1 MFHQEFK
8 QMSEDDKFVIG
19 RNILQAAVGGCWKC
33 EEELTYSKLKL
44 YNNKGNN
51 AVLDGILYEMY
62 FNSYNEFRNQKVKGI
77 GFLSQIDKLSL
88 FDEFENSFKNIRKV
102 LSKYRETLE
111 YLPGDKEQYT
121 VKVNLESQGKTD
133 FDDTV
138 WEIDNISYK
147 NVNILNKLH
156 ISHDTKKGDLRQKL
170 CDYLAI
176 PSSKLKVDGLNGVED
191 TDILCPKNDIELLLA
206 TI

>member
-62 FNSYNEFRNQKVKGI
+62 FNSNNEFRNQKVKGI
-77 GFLSQIDKLSL
+77 
-88 FDEFENSFKNIRKV
+88 
-102 LSKYRETLE
+102 
-111 YLPGDKEQYT
+111 
-121 VKVNLESQGKTD
+121 D
-133 FDDTV
+133 FV
-138 WEIDNISYK
+138 SN
-147 NVNILNKLH
+147 
-156 ISHDTKKGDLRQKL
+156 R
-170 CDYLAI
+170 
-176 PSSKLKVDGLNGVED
+176 
-191 TDILCPKNDIELLLA
+191 
-206 TI
+206 